1 MIKVGITGGIGA
13 GKSFVCKR
21 FAAMGFPVF
30 DCDKESKLLMNTH
43 QVVRFRLT
51 ELLGQECYQNDT
63 LNRAFVAEKIFN
75 NPTLKQQVEAIV
87 HPMVA
92 EQFSQWASKQSAPIV
107 LVESAILYESGFDKQ
122 VDKVIVV
129 DANTETRIERTMK
142 RDACSK
148 EQAEQRIN
156 AQMSNQ
162 EKIKKADYIIQN
174 NPGSDIN
181 SQLFELMK
189 KLYKLAIA

>member
-87 HPMVA
+87 HPVVA
-92 EQFSQWASKQSAPIV
+92 EQFSQWASEQNAPIV

>member
-87 HPMVA
+87 HPIVA
-92 EQFSQWASKQSAPIV
+92 EQFSQWASEQNAPIV

-189 KLYKLAIA
+189 KLYKLAVA

>member
-1 MIKVGITGGIGA
+1 MIKIGITGGIGA

-21 FAAMGFPVF
+21 LSAMGFPIF
-30 DCDKESKLLMNTH
+30 DCDKEGKLIMNSH
-43 QVVRFRLT
+43 PIVRFRLT

-92 EQFSQWASKQSAPIV
+92 EQFTTWAAAQDSPFV
-107 LVESAILYESGFDKQ
+107 FVESAILYESGFDQQ
-122 VDKVIVV
+122 VDKVVVV
-129 DANTETRIERTMK
+129 DANKETRIVRILQ

-148 EQAEQRIN
+148 SQAEERIN
-156 AQMSNQ
+156 AQMSSE
-162 EKIKKADYIIQN
+162 EKQKKADYIIVN
-174 NPGSDIN
+174 NHGSDIN
-181 SQLFELMK
+181 SQLFDLVK
-189 KLYKLAIA
+189 KLYKLITV

>member
-87 HPMVA
+87 HPIVA
-92 EQFSQWASKQSAPIV
+92 EQFNQWASEQNAPIV
-107 LVESAILYESGFDKQ
+107 LVESAILYESGFDTQ

-174 NPGSDIN
+174 NLGSDIN

>member
-87 HPMVA
+87 HPVVA
-92 EQFSQWASKQSAPIV
+92 EQFSQWASEQNAPIV

-189 KLYKLAIA
+189 KLYKLAVA

>member
-43 QVVRFRLT
+43 QVVRFRFT

-92 EQFSQWASKQSAPIV
+92 EQFNQWASKQNAPIV

-142 RDACSK
+142 RDACTK

>member
-21 FAAMGFPVF
+21 FATMGFPVF

-92 EQFSQWASKQSAPIV
+92 EQFSQWASKQNAPIV

>member
-51 ELLGQECYQNDT
+51 ELLGQECYQNNT

-87 HPMVA
+87 HPVVA
-92 EQFSQWASKQSAPIV
+92 EQFSQWASEQNAPIV

-189 KLYKLAIA
+189 KLYKLAVA

>member
-87 HPMVA
+87 HPVVA
-92 EQFSQWASKQSAPIV
+92 EQFSQWASEQNTPIV

-189 KLYKLAIA
+189 KLYKLAVA

>member
-1 MIKVGITGGIGA
+1 MIKVGITGGIGV

-87 HPMVA
+87 HPVVA
-92 EQFSQWASKQSAPIV
+92 EQFSQWASKQTSPIV

-162 EKIKKADYIIQN
+162 EKIKKADYIIHN
-174 NPGSDIN
+174 NLGSDIN